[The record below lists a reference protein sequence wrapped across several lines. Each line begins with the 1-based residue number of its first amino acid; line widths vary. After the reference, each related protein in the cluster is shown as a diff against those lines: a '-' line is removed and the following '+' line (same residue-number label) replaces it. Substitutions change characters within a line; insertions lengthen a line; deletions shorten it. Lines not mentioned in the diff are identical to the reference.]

1 MEDFNKAINDIIN
14 HLNSLEYKSGDLS
27 DISNE
32 VGYILGGY
40 INNEPGFDYQSIM
53 AGIQHGIDLS
63 TKRQITLFS
72 VDSEGNKEDIF
83 TKIINISND
92 LRYLI
97 TIDDKEYYLTEKDC
111 YKTK

>member
-1 MEDFNKAINDIIN
+1 
-14 HLNSLEYKSGDLS
+14 
-27 DISNE
+27 
-32 VGYILGGY
+32 VG
-40 INNEPGFDYQSIM
+40 N
-53 AGIQHGIDLS
+53 
-63 TKRQITLFS
+63 
-72 VDSEGNKEDIF
+72 EGNKEEIF